1 VSDGAEVLRT
11 DRAEALRTIAQ
22 RIVAREDQL
31 ARSIVEQIRRDI
43 VNYRLVEGEPEF
55 DEAVAFIRQNLDALV
70 TGLTGGEAISQPL
83 LQDARRR
90 AQGLVSQGV
99 SLSALH
105 HSGRVWGSATWQAV
119 LEAASP
125 DDPEER
131 EAALEIGTRI
141 WRHVDV
147 VCTTA
152 ALAYLDEVN
161 DRGLLGRE
169 LLDALL
175 AGRGESEFSHRL
187 AHSLHIRL
195 GESHVVV
202 LIRGDGVPI
211 EDASMPALASR
222 VTLDRIVEAA
232 RNHLR
237 PAAGS
242 LLLGIRQ
249 GDLVALYPVSDPE
262 DVHRVRADC
271 QELAAGLHVDVS
283 IGMSG
288 WHLGLE
294 GIGLGYVE
302 AREAVE
308 IAAAAGIRG
317 RPIAME
323 DVLVEHMLRS
333 SPHAQRMLHAL
344 LRPLLEY
351 DGQRHA
357 ELVETLRAYLATN
370 ANLTQSAKL
379 LTVNPNTV
387 VYRLQRIRQ
396 LTGRDPRIVD
406 ELLVLYLALK
416 VKELSGP
423 P

>member
-1 VSDGAEVLRT
+1 VSDRE
-11 DRAEALRTIAQ
+11 EALRAIAQ
-22 RIVAREDQL
+22 RVAVRDDEL
-31 ARSIVEQIRRDI
+31 ARSVVEEIGRGI

-55 DEAVAFIRQNLDALV
+55 DEAVRFIRENVQALLN
-70 TGLTGGEAISQPL
+70 GLTGDEAIPDSL
-83 LQDARRR
+83 LQDARQQ
-90 AQGLVSQGV
+90 AQQLVSRGV

-105 HSGRVWGSATWQAV
+105 HSGRVWGAAMWQAV
-119 LEAASP
+119 VDAARADRP
-125 DDPEER
+125 AER
-131 EAALEIGTRI
+131 EAALEIGSRI

-147 VCTTA
+147 VSTTA

-187 AHSLHIRL
+187 AHSLHVRL

-202 LIRGDGVPI
+202 LVRGDGVPV
-211 EDASMPALASR
+211 EDAATMPALATR
-222 VTLDRIVEAA
+222 VILDRIVEAA
-232 RNHLR
+232 RSRLR

-262 DVHRVRADC
+262 DVQRVRADC
-271 QELAAGLHVDVS
+271 EGLVDGLQVDVS

-294 GIGLGYVE
+294 GIGLGYAE

-333 SPHAQRMLHAL
+333 SPHAQRMLHTL

-351 DGQRHA
+351 DCQRHA
-357 ELVETLRAYLATN
+357 ELAETLRAYLATN

-379 LTVNPNTV
+379 LMVNPNTV

-396 LTGRDPRIVD
+396 LTGRDPRIVE

-416 VKELSGP
+416 VKELTAPS
-423 P
+423 